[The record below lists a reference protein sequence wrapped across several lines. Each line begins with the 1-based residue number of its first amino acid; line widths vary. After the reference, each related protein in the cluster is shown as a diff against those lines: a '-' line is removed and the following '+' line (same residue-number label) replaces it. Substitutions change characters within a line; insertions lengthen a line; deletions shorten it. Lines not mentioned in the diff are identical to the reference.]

1 MQFLR
6 ASRKKTARQN
16 LFLVLC
22 MIVYQSAL
30 IPRKLPYPNSP
41 ALKLR
46 SHIPGYAPV
55 LLELWS
61 LKCHKWLIF
70 LYFLLLTA
78 KISHCLG
85 KIFKHIWRI
94 SISSFRKYYGLLTFE
109 LPLTGCQPLKKQV
122 LVFFADSAVFSIFL
136 TSKYFY
142 ISLTVNMVARQMT
155 LHYVLV
161 CKMHLY
167 TPKMTLF
174 KPVKIDI
181 LFLYKIC

>member
-41 ALKLR
+41 ALKLH

-109 LPLTGCQPLKKQV
+109 LPLTGCKPWKSRFWYFLLTQQ
-122 LVFFADSAVFSIFL
+122 FFRYPYPQNISI
-136 TSKYFY
+136 S
-142 ISLTVNMVARQMT
+142 
-155 LHYVLV
+155 
-161 CKMHLY
+161 
-167 TPKMTLF
+167 
-174 KPVKIDI
+174 D
-181 LFLYKIC
+181 